1 MKNPR
6 SVSKANRGLFCF
18 RLAGAVTLISAAA
31 AMAFVAAGPSSAAAP
46 KYDINTLAGKV
57 ASLRGTAGLQIR
69 FSAFLEQEAEEP
81 EGIPTPPT
89 AITPIHVLSSPLDG
103 TTIVAPNVLVNQDT
117 AAAPQNETAIAV
129 DPNNSNRIVGGANDY
144 VTRTWS
150 CFVDGTPCS
159 ALGDAYSGTYYSN
172 DGGAHWC
179 CNSNPNS
186 NYTPTTDPSQIGT
199 LIPAVEYLVGG
210 PYGFGGD
217 PSVAFDSHGHVFY
230 AGLGVNRTSP
240 PNTVAVNKGTFDG
253 SGHLTWGPPTFIN
266 PTTSPSTLNDKEW
279 IAVDSHT
286 GSPFQDRIYVT
297 WTRFLFNAHNG
308 NYVQSP
314 IFFAYSTDQGAT
326 FSTPKSIAG
335 NVLYGQGSRPVVG
348 PDGTLYVF
356 WNGSTRLA
364 SLNSTYMVKSSDG
377 GATWSPPL
385 SVATMTNIP
394 GVRNTVFRVNSY
406 PAAAAAP
413 NGDVYATWN
422 TEVDNTTPIY
432 TGDPGCAYFIPGNHV
447 SQCHSVA
454 VYSKSTDAGQTWSD
468 PAPLFGAASRTADGY
483 PVAQPTPDPDPNG
496 CQAANGCDGSTF
508 NAPSPLGPIED
519 VFPAATVAANGHV
532 YLGAYRGTVVSP
544 WQTCFSG
551 PPPPVGR
558 ITCDF
563 LGPYIHNTRLD
574 YVVRDLSG
582 STNAVSTQH
591 INTRYGFGGGF
602 FGDYTDIAAG
612 SDNFFHAFWTD
623 SNNVQNVVWWY
634 GFEFV
639 PTAIHQQDV
648 VTGSGN
654 F

>member
-1 MKNPR
+1 MKIPSWFNQ
-6 SVSKANRGLFCF
+6 NRFTSIV
-18 RLAGAVTLISAAA
+18 RVASAVTLISAAA
-31 AMAFVAAGPSSAAAP
+31 AMAFVAVRPSTAAAP
-46 KYDINTLAGKV
+46 RYDINTLAGKV

-81 EGIPTPPT
+81 EGIPAPGS
-89 AITPIHVLSSPLDG
+89 ITPIHVLSSPLDG
-103 TTIVAPNVLVNQDT
+103 TTIVPPNVLVNQDT

-129 DPNNSNRIVGGANDY
+129 DPNNPNRIVGGANDY

-159 ALGDAYSGTYYSN
+159 ALGDGYSGTYYSN
-172 DGGAHWC
+172 DGGSTWC
-179 CNSNPNS
+179 CNSNPDA
-186 NYTPTTDPSQIGT
+186 NYTPTSDPAQIGT
-199 LIPAVEYLVGG
+199 LIPGVERLVGG
-210 PYGFGGD
+210 IYDAGGD
-217 PSVAFDSHGHVFY
+217 PSVAFDSQGNVYY
-230 AGLGVNRTSP
+230 AGLGFNRTSP

-253 SGHLTWGPPTFIN
+253 GGTLSWSPPTFIN
-266 PTTSPSTLNDKEW
+266 QTTSPSTLNDKEW
-279 IAVDSHT
+279 IAVDSHS
-286 GSPFQDRIYVT
+286 GSPFQDRIYVS
-297 WTRFLFNAHNG
+297 WTRFIFNPHNG
-308 NYVQSP
+308 SYVQSP
-314 IFFAYSTDQGAT
+314 IFFVYSTDGGAT
-326 FSTPKSIAG
+326 FSTPENISA
-335 NVLYGQGSRPVVG
+335 NAHYSQGSRPVVG
-348 PDGTLYVF
+348 PDGTVYVF

-364 SLNSTYMVKSSDG
+364 SLNSTYMAKSTDG
-377 GATWSPPL
+377 GHTWSPPL
-385 SVATMTNIP
+385 SVATVTNIP

-422 TEVDNTTPIY
+422 TEVDDTTPIY

-447 SQCHSVA
+447 STCHSVA
-454 VYSKSTDAGQTWSD
+454 VYSKSTDSGQTWSD
-468 PAPLFGAASRTADGY
+468 PAPVFGAGSRTADGY
-483 PVAQPTPDPDPNG
+483 PVTQPTPDPNPNG
-496 CQAANGCDGSTF
+496 CQAANGCDGSSLP
-508 NAPSPLGPIED
+508 APSPTGPIED
-519 VFPAATVAANGHV
+519 VFPAATVAANGNV
-532 YLGAYRGTVVSP
+532 YLAAYRGTTVSP
-544 WQTCFSG
+544 WEVCFSG
-551 PPPPVGR
+551 PLPPVGR

-563 LGPYIHNTRLD
+563 LGPYINNTRLD

-582 STNAVSTQH
+582 TTNAVNTQH

>member
-1 MKNPR
+1 MKTPR

-31 AMAFVAAGPSSAAAP
+31 AMALVVAPPSSAAAP

-69 FSAFLEQEAEEP
+69 FSAFLEEEADEP
-81 EGIPTPPT
+81 GGIPTPPP
-89 AITPIHVLSSPLDG
+89 AITPINVLSSPLDG
-103 TTIVAPNVLVNQDT
+103 TTIVAPNVLVNRDT

-129 DPNNSNRIVGGANDY
+129 DPNNHNRIVGGANDY
-144 VTRTWS
+144 VTRTWN
-150 CFVDGTPCS
+150 CTVNGTPCS
-159 ALGDAYSGTYYSN
+159 ALGDGYSGTYYSN
-172 DGGAHWC
+172 DGGQTWC

-199 LIPAVEYLVGG
+199 LIPGVERLVGG
-210 PYGFGGD
+210 QYDAGGD
-217 PSVAFDSHGHVFY
+217 PALAFDSQGHVFY
-230 AGLGVNRTSP
+230 AGLGFNRTSA
-240 PNTVAVNKGTFDG
+240 PNTVTVSKGTFDS
-253 SGHLTWGPPTFIN
+253 SGKLTWGPPTFIN

-279 IAVDSHT
+279 IAVDWHA

-297 WTRFLFNAHNG
+297 WTRFIFNPHNG
-308 NYVQSP
+308 SYVQSP

-326 FSTPKSIAG
+326 FSTPKSIVG

-364 SLNSTYMVKSSDG
+364 SLNSTYMVKSNDG
-377 GATWSPPL
+377 GATWSKPL

-394 GVRNTVFRVNSY
+394 GVRDTVFRVNSY

-413 NGDVYATWN
+413 NGDVYVTWN
-422 TEVDNTTPIY
+422 TEVDNTTPTY

-447 SQCHSVA
+447 SQCHSAA
-454 VYSKSTDAGQTWSD
+454 VYSMSTDAGQTWSD
-468 PAPLFGAASRTADGY
+468 PAAVFGAASRTAVGY
-483 PVAQPTPDPDPNG
+483 PVAQPAPDG
-496 CQAANGCDGSTF
+496 CQAADGCDGSTF
-508 NAPSPLGPIED
+508 NAPSSLGPIED

-544 WQTCFSG
+544 WQTCFAG

-558 ITCDF
+558 ITCDT
-563 LGPYIHNTRLD
+563 LGPYIDNTRLD

-582 STNAVSTQH
+582 STTAVNTQH

-602 FGDYTDIAAG
+602 FGDYTDMAAG
-612 SDNFFHAFWTD
+612 PDNFFHAFWTD
-623 SNNVQNVVWWY
+623 SNNVQNVVWFY

-648 VTGSGN
+648 VTGRGN